1 MVRVAMVVTNACAPD
16 PRVLRHA
23 RWMQEAGYSVTVHA
37 FDREEQHPLSEN
49 HHGVRIMRYRLGP
62 VAYGGTLSTYRGIR
76 RFQRKV
82 IRTLA
87 NEPPALVYCH
97 DADTLRVG
105 CAIKTSNNI
114 PFVFDMHD
122 LQHTWVRYAAP
133 QSRLRAGLS
142 GRMKKRMLGR
152 AKEAETIIT
161 SSSQINEG
169 QPRGFLEWLHHHGLE
184 GHAVENRPMPPFGP
198 IKTAPNDTW
207 TVGYIG
213 RVRDMKAFQLL
224 VEAVK
229 SLQPH
234 HRPKLRV
241 AGDGTVAA
249 KVRMMLMEEVEAGH
263 LEAEVSG
270 AFAHDEL
277 PELLAEVDVMY
288 AMYSPLRGNILQ
300 GALPVKMF
308 DAAAQGIPSVVNDDC
323 LMGDL
328 ANTEGIGM
336 AAPWGDEESVG
347 LALLNLKDRVVEMT
361 ASGERERQRW
371 LKAMAEVF
379 AVIQ

>member
-1 MVRVAMVVTNACAPD
+1 M
-16 PRVLRHA
+16 
-23 RWMQEAGYSVTVHA
+23 
-37 FDREEQHPLSEN
+37 
-49 HHGVRIMRYRLGP
+49 
-62 VAYGGTLSTYRGIR
+62 
-76 RFQRKV
+76 
-82 IRTLA
+82 
-87 NEPPALVYCH
+87 
-97 DADTLRVG
+97 
-105 CAIKTSNNI
+105 
-114 PFVFDMHD
+114 
-122 LQHTWVRYAAP
+122 
-133 QSRLRAGLS
+133 
-142 GRMKKRMLGR
+142 
-152 AKEAETIIT
+152 
-161 SSSQINEG
+161 
-169 QPRGFLEWLHHHGLE
+169 
-184 GHAVENRPMPPFGP
+184 
-198 IKTAPNDTW
+198 
-207 TVGYIG
+207 
-213 RVRDMKAFQLL
+213 
-224 VEAVK
+224 EAVK

-347 LALLNLKDRVVEMT
+347 LALLNLKDRVVEMS